1 MPQRYHVVSLPDS
14 PSALDH
20 QRLAQVL
27 AQDGQ
32 LLLPRLDLIENAQV
46 AIDDLIDLM
55 GRATI
60 EAAERPLKELAGR
73 RLSGLEILAIWIDG
87 IQLGPYH
94 VICAVGVDAA
104 GREHVLGLREGA
116 TENAVVAKALLED
129 LVGRGLDPERRYL

>member
-1 MPQRYHVVSLPDS
+1 MTQRYHVVSLPDS

-32 LLLPRLDLIENAQV
+32 LLLPMLDLIENAQV

-60 EAAERPLKELAGR
+60 EAVLLTSAAQVAGPKQQ
-73 RLSGLEILAIWIDG
+73 G
-87 IQLGPYH
+87 
-94 VICAVGVDAA
+94 
-104 GREHVLGLREGA
+104 
-116 TENAVVAKALLED
+116 K
-129 LVGRGLDPERRYL
+129 